1 VIKSNVLNKFAES
14 IKAHTNIKMPFT
26 TTEFPGLVVFEPKVF
41 GDERGYF
48 FESFN
53 QQLFETA
60 GISRPFVQDN
70 QARSAYGVLRGLHF
84 QKGEAAQAK
93 LVRVLE
99 GKVLDVVV
107 DLRLGSPTYGKS
119 YSIELSAENKLQL
132 YVPRG
137 FAHGYVVLSETAEF
151 FYKCDNFYSKADE
164 GGLIYNDPALK
175 IDWGIN
181 LSDAI
186 LSDKDRILPD
196 LSEHIDCFTF

>member
-1 VIKSNVLNKFAES
+1 MDS
-14 IKAHTNIKMPFT
+14 IKAHTNIQMPFT

-53 QQLFETA
+53 QQIFETA

-70 QARSAYGVLRGLHF
+70 QARSVYGVLRGLHF

-107 DLRLGSPTYGKS
+107 DLRVGSPTYGKS

-164 GGLIYNDPALK
+164 GGLIYNDPALQ
-175 IDWGIN
+175 IDWGIDLN
-181 LSDAI
+181 EAI
-186 LSDKDRILPD
+186 LSDKDRVLPS
-196 LSEHIDCFTF
+196 LSEHADCFTF